1 MRLETIFGLT
11 GRTALVTGSSRGIGA
26 AIAEGLAGAGA
37 RVIVHGSRP
46 DAAAETLARIRA
58 TGGEVFEIDA
68 ISPHPARAVT
78 SSSEPKRWGRST
90 SLSSTQARR

>member
-46 DAAAETLARIRA
+46 RAADRTLERIRA
-58 TGGEVFEIDA
+58 AGGAALQIDA
-68 ISPHPARAVT
+68 ISPR
-78 SSSEPKRWGRST
+78 
-90 SLSSTQARR
+90 QARGAT